1 MSASRWRDAMEK
13 PLIAISV
20 HKLPHKAFCGVVIL
34 HREADDSWAGRCSK
48 CGEMFRVEEDP
59 KFTARVLAMRN

>member
-1 MSASRWRDAMEK
+1 MEK

-34 HREADDSWAGRCSK
+34 QLEAKDSWVGRCSK
-48 CGEMFRVEEDP
+48 CGEVFRVEEDP
-59 KFTARVLAMRN
+59 KFKARVLAMRN

>member
-1 MSASRWRDAMEK
+1 MEK

-34 HREADDSWAGRCSK
+34 LQEAEDSWVGRCSK
-48 CGEMFRVEEDP
+48 CGEVFRVEEDP
-59 KFTARVLAMRN
+59 KFKARVLAMRN